1 MAEVF
6 RTDQV
11 GSLIRP
17 ESLLTARDEWL
28 AGRMSRD
35 GLRPFEDAAVLQ
47 ALELQ
52 REVGIDVFTD
62 GEMRRDAWMTSVSQ
76 AVDGFADTYP
86 KAEQTRPD
94 GIKVMVQTHSKHVTG
109 RLHQRERLS
118 AHEAAFLREH
128 APGPFKITIPSPV
141 MISRSSFR
149 PGVTDAVY
157 QDRKALLADCLPI
170 IHNEVHAL
178 VNEGAAYIQLDFGFA
193 AYVNDAMLAA
203 MKQQGLDPEQELTGD
218 IAAENSIY
226 DTLPRDRVT
235 LGIHIC
241 RGNRT
246 AWGGGVGSYDWL
258 SEHLFRDLHVD
269 RFVLEYDSDRAGGFE
284 PLRHVPEGKV
294 VALGLVTT
302 KSPQLE
308 SQETLLRRIEE
319 ATRYCPIDRL
329 ALSPQCGFQSSALR
343 DGAFMTMDDE
353 KRKLE
358 LIVDTARQVWGD
370 QSQANGIQTSP
381 AN

>member
-1 MAEVF
+1 MAQVF

-17 ESLLTARDEWL
+17 ESLLQARDEWL
-28 AGRMSRD
+28 AGRLSRAQ
-35 GLRPFEDAAVLQ
+35 LRTYEDEAILQ
-47 ALELQ
+47 ALDLQ
-52 REVGIDVFTD
+52 REVGIAVFTD
-62 GEMRRDAWMTSVSQ
+62 GEMRRDAWMTGFSQ
-76 AVDGFADTYP
+76 AVDGFADKYP
-86 KAEQTRPD
+86 VTEQTRPD
-94 GIKVMVQTHSKHVTG
+94 GTTVMVQTHSKHVVSK
-109 RLHQRERLS
+109 LHQRERLC

-141 MISRSSFR
+141 MIARSSFR

-157 QDRKALLADCLPI
+157 PDRKALLADCLPI
-170 IHNEVHAL
+170 IRNEVQAL
-178 VNEGAAYIQLDFGFA
+178 VNEGVAYIQLDFGFA
-193 AYVNDAMLAA
+193 AYVNEATLAA
-203 MKQQGLDPEQELTGD
+203 MKQQGLDPEQELADD

-246 AWGGGVGSYDWL
+246 AWGGGVGGYDWL
-258 SEHLFRDLHVD
+258 SERLFRDLHVD

-302 KSPQLE
+302 KSPHLE
-308 SQETLLRRIEE
+308 SQEALLRRIEE
-319 ATRYCPIDRL
+319 ATRYCPLDRL
-329 ALSPQCGFQSSALR
+329 ALSPQCGFQSAALR

-353 KRKLE
+353 KRKLA
-358 LIVDTARQVWGD
+358 LIVETARKVWG
-370 QSQANGIQTSP
+370 
-381 AN
+381 